1 MDGLLLVDKLTG
13 PTSHDVVAGLRR
25 ALGLPKAGHFG
36 TLDPLATGLLIVAF
50 GQATRLN
57 RFYAGRSKTYRAIIR
72 LGIAT
77 DTYDSEGAPRPETAG
92 PIPSQE
98 SVEAALADFRGAIE
112 QVPPPFSAKKI
123 AGTPL
128 YKFAR
133 AGRPVTLA
141 PVPVVIHELNALG
154 FAPPDLDIEVR
165 CSTGTYIRSLA
176 EDLGRRLGCGA
187 HLAALRRTAVGEMC
201 VESAVDVSV
210 WGRDAPDP
218 AGLAAWIPMTG
229 MLPEWP
235 RADLDAI
242 GSRAILDGRTIPPDQ
257 VALWSPG
264 RGADERQA
272 EDQEACRAFDVAGR
286 LVALARKSPETGAL
300 APFLV
305 FSEA

>member
-112 QVPPPFSAKKI
+112 QVP
-123 AGTPL
+123 
-128 YKFAR
+128 
-133 AGRPVTLA
+133 PVTLA